1 MKFEQLLV
9 SKHFATA
16 VLTVFFTS
24 VFTGCKQPST
34 PGTEQS
40 VGIPTATPGAT
51 TDPLA
56 SKAKAFR
63 SGLTATQWFTKE
75 GVTPAESKTVDALIK
90 SIGDYGGPVNGPV
103 SAARWADKYMQ
114 IVSLNDEGLTEISP
128 ILVFKKI
135 VTLSMSGNN
144 FTQDQ
149 LNELLASLPNLK
161 TLVKDKG
168 LKCDSIRYPKVTCI
182 E

>member
-1 MKFEQLLV
+1 MKIEQLLV

-16 VLTVFFTS
+16 VLS
-24 VFTGCKQPST
+24 VFLTSLATSCKQHST
-34 PGTEQS
+34 LGAEQS
-40 VGIPTATPGAT
+40 VGSPTATPGAT
-51 TDPLA
+51 TEPLA

-63 SGLTATQWFTKE
+63 SGLTATQWLTKQ
-75 GVTPAESKTVDALIK
+75 GVTPAESKTVDALIR
-90 SIGDYGGPVNGPV
+90 SIGDFGGPVSNPI

-114 IVSLNDEGLTEISP
+114 IVSINDEGLTEISP
-128 ILVFKKI
+128 LLVFKKI

-168 LKCDSIRYPKVTCI
+168 LNCDSIKYPKVTCI